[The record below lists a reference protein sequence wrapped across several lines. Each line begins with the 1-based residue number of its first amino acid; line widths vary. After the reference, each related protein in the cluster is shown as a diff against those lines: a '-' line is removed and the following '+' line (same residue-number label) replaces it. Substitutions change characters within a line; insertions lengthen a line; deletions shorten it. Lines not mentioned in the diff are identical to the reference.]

1 MLVLHPRMRMR
12 SAGVVARLVDEG
24 MTVSV
29 GVSVLVGKN
38 VGVEVDVDMIGVV
51 DAVTPIITGVG
62 LKITGVREG
71 GKKGVGGLLGSG

>member
-1 MLVLHPRMRMR
+1 MTMR

-24 MTVSV
+24 MTMSV
-29 GVSVLVGKN
+29 GVSVLEGKN
-38 VGVEVDVDMIGVV
+38 VGVEVDVDTIGVV